1 MSKLFP
7 TPVVFYA
14 LFFGLLVIAG
24 VGLVP
29 FVSALLWA
37 LVFSVLTYPWYVRL
51 LARFQGLNRFRPG
64 IAETVASLTTLALTT
79 IVVVVPFLLIGFAIA
94 VQLQDLVDT
103 HFSNGGAAG
112 LEQMLREAEKS
123 FAPLRAMLGAEK
135 FSLADY
141 VMTNKTEI
149 IAQIR
154 PLAAKGAQQAGV
166 NIVTFLLALLTQYY
180 MLVDGHKLRAPVLD
194 LSPLSREK
202 TDALLVR
209 LKETTWAVFH
219 GSVLVAMIQGA
230 LIGVA
235 YAWAKVPGAMLLG
248 VVSAFLSLIPV
259 LGAPV
264 LYIPIGLLLIAQ
276 GNYSSAAIVLGVG
289 MLVVSNIDNVLKPLL
304 IRDRASLHAVGILFS
319 IIGGAVV
326 FGTVGVMVGPMV
338 LTLLVVFADEIR
350 EKMAARKDAEEETAA
365 QSVGVASIDGNDIG
379 DMGSTGKDGGGAGVG
394 ELR

>member
-1 MSKLFP
+1 MRKILP
-7 TPVVFYA
+7 TPIVLYS
-14 LFFGLLVIAG
+14 LLFGLLVIVG

-37 LVFSVLTYPWYVRL
+37 LVFSILTYPWYVRL
-51 LARFQGLNRFRPG
+51 KNRFQGLNRFRPG
-64 IAETVASLTTLALTT
+64 IAETVASLTTLLLTT
-79 IVVVVPFLLIGFAIA
+79 IVVVVPFLLIGFALA

-112 LEQMLREAEKS
+112 FEQMLREADKS

-141 VMTNKTEI
+141 VLANKTEI

-166 NIVTFLLALLTQYY
+166 NIVTFLFALLTQYY

-202 TDALLVR
+202 TSALLVR
-209 LKETTWAVFH
+209 LNETTWAVFH
-219 GSVLVAMIQGA
+219 GSVLVAMVQGA
-230 LIGVA
+230 PIGFA
-235 YAWAKVPGAMLLG
+235 YAWAKVPGAILLG

-276 GNYSSAAIVLGVG
+276 GNYSAAGIVLGVG
-289 MLVVSNIDNVLKPLL
+289 MVIVSNIDNILKPLL
-304 IRDRASLHAVGILFS
+304 IRDRASLHPMGILFS
-319 IIGGAVV
+319 IAGGAVV
-326 FGTVGVMVGPMV
+326 FGTVGVMIGPLILTLVVV
-338 LTLLVVFADEIR
+338 LTEAIR
-350 EKMAARKDAEEETAA
+350 ERMAAEKDAEPETEA
-365 QSVGVASIDGNDIG
+365 
-379 DMGSTGKDGGGAGVG
+379 
-394 ELR
+394 